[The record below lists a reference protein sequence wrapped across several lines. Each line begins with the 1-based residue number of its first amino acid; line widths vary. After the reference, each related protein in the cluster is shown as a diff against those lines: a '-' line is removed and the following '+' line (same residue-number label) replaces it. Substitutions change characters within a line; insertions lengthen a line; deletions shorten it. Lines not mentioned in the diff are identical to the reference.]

1 MFLEHR
7 GNPGKPVGKL
17 AGTHERRAT
26 RRGHRSQESGHHLGP
41 RPEPDRSRIC
51 RQRVVSAED
60 LSRDVR
66 IRGAT
71 DIEQQTRG
79 VRLRRR
85 LRVDTQ
91 TVCQPHREQRA
102 VQPMLEGHPDAKVRR
117 QREGRDH
124 FRGTDGSADA
134 RSILGHPATVT
145 ERLISSHQA
154 HELPTEQRASACRRS
169 TEPLSK
175 PGLRDP
181 FSLGGS
187 RSRLIWQRSI
197 PVSRAFSRTHV
208 RFARWSSCRKASHD
222 VAVRREYRKCVR
234 SVSVRSSPRQHQSAD
249 WQAL

>member
-1 MFLEHR
+1 MSSASRQRRRSQPRRPHSRCNRHR
-7 GNPGKPVGKL
+7 
-17 AGTHERRAT
+17 TTDT
-26 RRGHRSQESGHHLGP
+26 RRTPATPSPGRHPNGLP
-41 RPEPDRSRIC
+41 AASRTAC
-51 RQRVVSAED
+51 C
-60 LSRDVR
+60 
-66 IRGAT
+66 AT
-71 DIEQQTRG
+71 HAR
-79 VRLRRR
+79 
-85 LRVDTQ
+85 
-91 TVCQPHREQRA
+91 
-102 VQPMLEGHPDAKVRR
+102 GHPDAKVRR